1 MYLQSSLRKPNSS
14 ILCAWSWDK
23 TQEGFPCC
31 MLKLF
36 TLKAHKTSA
45 SLGLMGLELDSGLGA
60 AWCGGWGQRLVTVS
74 SVARTVAMRVL
85 RPKIT
90 VLLLLFLYLEAK
102 CHLTFLLA
110 TACCSGW
117 WLCFHYLGVQGPVAT
132 HLCDSGTPGGV
143 GGWEKWWHVLWFAS
157 VLYRVSTELGYVIS
171 CHFNYVSGEENEA
184 EMGTSAAFWT
194 LDCQNSL
201 CHINAELAL

>member
-1 MYLQSSLRKPNSS
+1 MYLQSSLRIPNSS

-132 HLCDSGTPGGV
+132 HLCDSGTPGFPRRS
-143 GGWEKWWHVLWFAS
+143 GWM
-157 VLYRVSTELGYVIS
+157 R
-171 CHFNYVSGEENEA
+171 
-184 EMGTSAAFWT
+184 EMVACA
-194 LDCQNSL
+194 LVCL
-201 CHINAELAL
+201 CAVQSEHWAWLCGLLSF